1 MKYRPGGRGHQGTKQ
16 RFLQGK
22 QIGWG
27 LLAVK
32 GEAPAK
38 TWPPKAAMEKS
49 SSCRSEG
56 SQEGEMVPG
65 GRLEGTPGRG
75 EGGEQRLVGNAAS
88 TPGLKTN
95 PVGHLP
101 SVPWME
107 SLKLH
112 FKF

>member
-1 MKYRPGGRGHQGTKQ
+1 
-16 RFLQGK
+16 
-22 QIGWG
+22 
-27 LLAVK
+27 
-32 GEAPAK
+32 
-38 TWPPKAAMEKS
+38 
-49 SSCRSEG
+49 
-56 SQEGEMVPG
+56 MVPG